1 MEFCC
6 EMDYGDI
13 RRDRRTN
20 VTRRLTMALER
31 YDRHM
36 PFHMGTV
43 PQPEGYE
50 ITPLEVAVG
59 DTLGRRDGIDRHGRM
74 YNDLEFD
81 IGEFSLA
88 SYIMLKARGEP
99 FTATPIFP
107 RRLFSQNHMF
117 VNVDSGIEEP
127 RDLVGKKVGIWSFQ
141 TTLCVLAKGDLKLAY
156 DVPWEKIHWIRQ
168 HNEELPWTPPD
179 GLSIQDVPK
188 GKDVPQMLV
197 DGEIDAFFHPLPPP
211 AVLARTDRVQRLFTD
226 PKREATSHFH
236 ENGFFPIMHLLVF
249 HQSLIDAEPELPLKL
264 ISYWEE
270 AKRQAT
276 LYYQDP
282 GFSEL
287 VFARNEFEAQGEIMA
302 LDLWPSGLEANRKNL
317 EQFIEYVAD
326 QKLIDK
332 AIPVESLFH
341 HSVLN
346 T

>member
-1 MEFCC
+1 M
-6 EMDYGDI
+6 
-13 RRDRRTN
+13 
-20 VTRRLTMALER
+20 TRRLTMALER

-43 PQPEGYE
+43 PSPDGYE

-59 DTLGRRDGIDRHGRM
+59 DTPGRRDGIDRHGRM
-74 YNDLEFD
+74 YKDQAFD

-88 SYIMLKARGEP
+88 SYIMLIARGEP

-107 RRLFSQNHMF
+107 RRLFSHNHMF
-117 VNVDSGIEEP
+117 VNIESGIEEP
-127 RDLVGKKVGIWSFQ
+127 GDLVGKKIAIWSFQ
-141 TTLCVLAKGDLKLAY
+141 TTLCVLAKGDLKLIY
-156 DVPWEKIHWIRQ
+156 DVPWDEIHWIRQ
-168 HNEELPWTPPD
+168 HNEELPWTPPE
-179 GLSIQDVPK
+179 GLSIEDVPA

-197 DGEIDAFFHPLPPP
+197 DGEIDAFFHPLPSPE
-211 AVLARTDRVQRLFTD
+211 VLARTDRVRRLFTD
-226 PKREATSHFH
+226 PKREATRYFGKY
-236 ENGFFPIMHLLVF
+236 GFYPIMHLLVF
-249 HQSLIDAEPELPLKL
+249 HQSLIDAEPELPLKM
-264 ISYWEE
+264 IAYWEE

-287 VFARNEFEAQGEIMA
+287 AFARNEFETQRDILAP
-302 LDLWPSGLEANRKNL
+302 DLWLSGLAANRRNL

-326 QKLIDK
+326 QKLIDEP
-332 AIPVESLFH
+332 IPVESLFH